1 MKTLYILKTEPDEKT
16 KALVPALA
24 GSEEEDTTLFRLYEE
39 PADYEKLLDLIFEH
53 EKVISLW

>member
-1 MKTLYILKTEPDEKT
+1 MKTLVILKTEPDDKT

-24 GSEEEDTTLFRLYEE
+24 GSEEGEAALFRLYEE
-39 PADYEKLLDLIFEH
+39 PTDYEKLLDLIFEC

>member
-1 MKTLYILKTEPDEKT
+1 MKTLYILKTEPDDKT

-24 GSEEEDTTLFRLYEE
+24 GSEEEGSTLFSLYEE
-39 PADYEKLLDLIFEH
+39 PADYEKLLNLIFEH

>member
-1 MKTLYILKTEPDEKT
+1 MKTLYILKTEPDDKT
-16 KALVPALA
+16 KTLLPALV
-24 GSEEEDTTLFRLYEE
+24 GSDEEDTTLFGLYEE

>member
-1 MKTLYILKTEPDEKT
+1 MKTLYILKTEPDDKT
-16 KALVPALA
+16 KALVPSIA
-24 GSEEEDTTLFRLYEE
+24 GPREGDDTFFSLYEE